1 MDGPSKDNKSS
12 FDESKLKDRLFQYSL
27 SVKEGDSDDGKGS
40 VQTRHTETTFSG
52 LDRKNYRQERTYN

>member
-12 FDESKLKDRLFQYSL
+12 FDESQFKDCLFQHSL

-52 LDRKNYRQERTYN
+52 LDQKNYCQ